1 MNRRG
6 FLVGLA
12 AGPLAVAVGGPVQ
25 AGLRAADLRFSPRE
39 RQVLALCVRD
49 LSVAEIGRELLVS
62 PHTVRTYMQNIL
74 VKVAMHYRLEA
85 APPAMEHPWS
95 RGP

>member
-6 FLVGLA
+6 FLAGLA
-12 AGPLAVAVGGPVQ
+12 VGPLALATGGPRP
-25 AGLRAADLRFSPRE
+25 AGLRAAELRLSPRE
-39 RQVLALCVRD
+39 RQVLALCLRD
-49 LSVAEIGRELLVS
+49 LSVAQIGRELLVS
-62 PHTVRTYMQNIL
+62 PHTVRTHMQNIL

>member
-12 AGPLAVAVGGPVQ
+12 AGPLAVAAGGPRQ
-25 AGLRAADLRFSPRE
+25 ARLRVAELRFSPRE
-39 RQVLALCVRD
+39 QQVLALCVRD
-49 LSVAEIGRELLVS
+49 QSVAQIGRELLVS
-62 PHTVRTYMQNIL
+62 PHTVRTHMQNIL

-85 APPAMEHPWS
+85 AGGAAR
-95 RGP
+95 RGT